1 LTRYAPLIRS
11 WRIFMLPTPPP
22 ADEPDR
28 PSTDPPPAAEDDL
41 VTVATFRTA
50 PEAELAKTALDA
62 EGIEAFVADAETVT
76 MDWLLGI
83 AVGDVK
89 IQVARSVAAQAREYL
104 AGRRGTHSVD
114 DPTAPGRCLSC
125 GALFPE
131 DADRCPVCG
140 WSFVE
145 GV

>member
-1 LTRYAPLIRS
+1 R
-11 WRIFMLPTPPP
+11 RIFVNHGQSARLDLKRGLTPFEPEPSDPGDGIAMLPTPPP
-22 ADEPDR
+22 PDEPEP
-28 PSTDPPPAAEDDL
+28 PSQELPSVADDDL

-89 IQVARSVAAQAREYL
+89 VQVARSVAAQAREYL
-104 AGRRGTHSVD
+104 EGRRGTHRV
-114 DPTAPGRCLSC
+114 
-125 GALFPE
+125 E
-131 DADRCPVCG
+131 DAADRGQC
-140 WSFVE
+140 
-145 GV
+145 